1 MVGPVECVVE
11 LARLLSQPLE
21 QHTWKCGKVG
31 LNLGQKAVVGNLD
44 PLMVRHHR
52 HFRSNDL
59 DQFAV
64 RLVELGDGLA
74 GSGQILIGRPPQGAQ
89 SLDLQ
94 LVLL

>member
-1 MVGPVECVVE
+1 
-11 LARLLSQPLE
+11 
-21 QHTWKCGKVG
+21 
-31 LNLGQKAVVGNLD
+31 
-44 PLMVRHHR
+44 MVRHHR

>member
-1 MVGPVECVVE
+1 MQAHAWRKVCICKARIIQQRLKLGLGKHRLGKWHDNLGPVDTQ
-11 LARLLSQPLE
+11 RQ
-21 QHTWKCGKVG
+21 G
-31 LNLGQKAVVGNLD
+31 LCDGD
-44 PLMVRHHR
+44 
-52 HFRSNDL
+52 FRSNDL